1 MSSFAR
7 ALAVGRD
14 GRRLSDADVFALLE
28 YGNDLPAIMK
38 VAVDLRDRGH
48 GAAVSS
54 SRKVFIPL
62 TQLCRDSCGMEEV
75 IASCGR
81 RPRQRTTIYGEVAA
95 DRIAAS
101 FGAAP
106 LRPPAPMPI
115 AQRERGRQ

>member
-1 MSSFAR
+1 MSSFTR
-7 ALAVGRD
+7 ALAIGRD

-38 VAVDLRDRGH
+38 VAADLRDRGH
-48 GAAVSS
+48 GAAVSY